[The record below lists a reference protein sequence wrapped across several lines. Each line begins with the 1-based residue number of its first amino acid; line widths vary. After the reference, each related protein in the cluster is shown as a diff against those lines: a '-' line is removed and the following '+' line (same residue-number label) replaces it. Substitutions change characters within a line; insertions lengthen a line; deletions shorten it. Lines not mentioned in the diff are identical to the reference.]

1 MIQVA
6 GRPYRVHVLRLL
18 PGEDVRGTLTT
29 WCTDQGIA
37 AAVIVSAVGSLSVA
51 NLRYGGRSEGSL
63 IAGDLEVCSLSGT
76 LSKHGLHL
84 HLSVA
89 DGDGRMSGG
98 HLLSGSLVRTT
109 LELAVQEL
117 GGVRLLRRHDERTG
131 YEELVPE
138 RITP

>member
-18 PGEDVRGTLTT
+18 PGEDVRATLTT
-29 WCTDQGIA
+29 WCADMGIE
-37 AAVIVSAVGSLSVA
+37 AAVVVSAVGSLSVA
-51 NLRYGGRSEGSL
+51 HLRYGGRSEGSL
-63 IAGDLEVCSLSGT
+63 VTGDLEVCSLSGT
-76 LSKHGLHL
+76 LSKHGPHL

-109 LELAVQEL
+109 LELAVQEI
-117 GGVRLLRRHDERTG
+117 GGVRLLRRHDDRTG
-131 YEELVPE
+131 YEELFPE
-138 RITP
+138 PITP